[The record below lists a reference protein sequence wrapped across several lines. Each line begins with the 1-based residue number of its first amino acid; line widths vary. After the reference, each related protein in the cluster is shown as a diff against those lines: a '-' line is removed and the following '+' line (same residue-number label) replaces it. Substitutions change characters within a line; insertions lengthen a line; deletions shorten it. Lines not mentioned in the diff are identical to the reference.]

1 MENHP
6 AQASTPKNRFHVS
19 SFFNTPVASNL
30 VNLITNAMKSRS
42 QATAAI
48 NTTLEKQDEGSGGGD
63 ELNPATTTE
72 ENQSSNASHV
82 GQEAFLPASPEQFG
96 NLGTGSKF
104 VDLLPDISEYSIE
117 TDSLAQYA
125 GAGAMALVALGAIL
139 AVPVAPIILRRT
151 GTSGWAG
158 IPSWSNLLNWWSS
171 PDPTAEAWADNY
183 YQGYNDEYP
192 AEAYPGGDEHYYGY
206 DPSVS
211 GSNVDPQVVSYHS
224 GNTQV
229 SGSPGKAPPAYH
241 NTHTPTFQNNLPQSY
256 APNKHHPRPHRR
268 QDNKKTQNVDGY
280 EYVTLEQ

>member
-139 AVPVAPIILRRT
+139 AVPVAPIILR
-151 GTSGWAG
+151 
-158 IPSWSNLLNWWSS
+158 
-171 PDPTAEAWADNY
+171 
-183 YQGYNDEYP
+183 
-192 AEAYPGGDEHYYGY
+192 
-206 DPSVS
+206 
-211 GSNVDPQVVSYHS
+211 
-224 GNTQV
+224 
-229 SGSPGKAPPAYH
+229 
-241 NTHTPTFQNNLPQSY
+241 
-256 APNKHHPRPHRR
+256 
-268 QDNKKTQNVDGY
+268 
-280 EYVTLEQ
+280 